1 MAVQAITGGV
11 ASSATTAA
19 IGAAVGSAVPV
30 VGTIAGAAIGNFI
43 SRKFHFA
50 KGGVVQGP
58 TSIGMNG
65 IMGESGPEAIMPLTS
80 IGGRL
85 GVKAIGS
92 GGAKVVYNIDARG
105 AAAGVEHQI
114 MRVLRDVEDRAVSR
128 AVNLVADSRRHGG
141 VFGDAI

>member
-1 MAVQAITGGV
+1 
-11 ASSATTAA
+11 
-19 IGAAVGSAVPV
+19 
-30 VGTIAGAAIGNFI
+30 
-43 SRKFHFA
+43 
-50 KGGVVQGP
+50 
-58 TSIGMNG
+58 
-65 IMGESGPEAIMPLTS
+65 MGESGPEAIMPLTS

-128 AVNLVADSRRHGG
+128 AVNLVADSRRRGG